1 VQQFTSGSDSRA
13 GQQFLHALAE
23 RDFDG
28 IERLFDDNVQFRA
41 LTPSDLCEAGNAA
54 DAAGWIR
61 AWIDDATGFELI
73 ASSTDPVVDRL
84 HLSYRIRLTYDGQPY
99 VFEQHAY
106 CVLDAGRI
114 TTMDLVCS
122 GFRPV

>member
-1 VQQFTSGSDSRA
+1 MQQTTSLTETRTGE
-13 GQQFLHALAE
+13 QFLHALGE
-23 RDFDG
+23 RDFDR
-28 IERLFDDNVQFRA
+28 IERLFHDDVQFRA
-41 LTPSDLCEAGNAA
+41 LTPSALREAGNAA

-61 AWIDDATGFELI
+61 AWTGDATEYDLI
-73 ASSTDPVVDRL
+73 ASSTDHVIDRL
-84 HLSYRIRLTYDGQPY
+84 HLSYRIQLTYDDQPY